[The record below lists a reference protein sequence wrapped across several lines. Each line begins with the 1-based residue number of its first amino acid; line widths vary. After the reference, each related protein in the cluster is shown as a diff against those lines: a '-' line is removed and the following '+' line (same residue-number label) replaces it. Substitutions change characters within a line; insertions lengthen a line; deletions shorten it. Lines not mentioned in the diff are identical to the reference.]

1 METITIGLL
10 GLGTVGKGV
19 VSLLQKQ
26 AAKIART
33 QEFRF
38 KLKTVAVHNLDHHK
52 GDNLPAGTILTDK
65 VADVVDDPEIQIV
78 VEAMGT
84 IEPAKVAICQAIL
97 NGKSII
103 SANKDLLAT
112 AGEEI
117 LSLAKTAGV
126 DFFYE
131 ASVAGGIPILRVLS
145 QCLETD
151 QITQI
156 TGIIN
161 GTANYVLTAMDREGK
176 DYHTALKD
184 AQRLGYAEADPT
196 NDVQGIDATYKLIIL
211 SRFAFGQSLKLT
223 DVPAR
228 GITEITPAQ
237 LASAR
242 QLGLKVKLLAVA
254 REEHQQLYSFV
265 GPAALAADSPLAHIN
280 GVQNAI
286 AVQSDALGETTY
298 TGPGAGAAPTAN
310 SILSDLLA
318 TGDDIIKDN
327 CGREFNSYRKPALAK
342 PLTAVP
348 QRYLVTVAGE
358 GQLLRITASLP
369 SVEWQRQ
376 TTGPGYCAGVTAAL
390 SREKLE
396 RLLTTLKKSGK
407 QISCVPIAN
416 SWQTD
421 ATAQQVAK

>member
-19 VSLLQKQ
+19 VTLLQTQ

-33 QEFRF
+33 QDFRF
-38 KLKTVAVHNLDHHK
+38 KLKSVAVHNLAHHQ
-52 GDNLPAGTILTDK
+52 GDRLPAGTILTDK
-65 VADVVDDPEIQIV
+65 VTDVVDDPEIQIV

-84 IEPAKVAICQAIL
+84 IAPAKVAICQAIL

-112 AGEEI
+112 AGKEI
-117 LSLAKTAGV
+117 LQLAKAAKV

-145 QCLETD
+145 SCLEAD

-161 GTANYVLTAMDREGK
+161 GTANYVLTAMDRKGQ
-176 DYHTALKD
+176 DYKTALAT
-184 AQRLGYAEADPT
+184 AQELGYAEADPT

-211 SRFAFGQSLKLT
+211 SCFAFGQSLSLK
-223 DVPAR
+223 DVPAQ
-228 GITEITPAQ
+228 GITNVSPAQ
-237 LASAR
+237 LASAN
-242 QLGLKVKLLAVA
+242 QLELKVKLLAVA
-254 REEHQQLYSFV
+254 KEEKHQLFSFV
-265 GPAALAADSPLAHIN
+265 GPAVIPAAEPLAHVN

-298 TGPGAGAAPTAN
+298 TGPGAGATPTAN

-318 TGDDIIKDN
+318 TGDDIVKGN
-327 CGREFNSYRKPALAK
+327 CGREFNSYRKPAIAK

-348 QRYLVTVAGE
+348 QRYLITVE
-358 GQLLRITASLP
+358 GTGNLLSIVSNIPTVSWQQQATGQDYWSGLTPVIDHDELEQLCASLQQ
-369 SVEWQRQ
+369 SGQQ
-376 TTGPGYCAGVTAAL
+376 VTFL
-390 SREKLE
+390 P
-396 RLLTTLKKSGK
+396 
-407 QISCVPIAN
+407 VAN
-416 SWQTD
+416 SWQT
-421 ATAQQVAK
+421 VPEKVKE

>member
-1 METITIGLL
+1 MKTITIGLL

-19 VSLLQKQ
+19 VTLLQKQ

-33 QEFRF
+33 QDFRF
-38 KLKTVAVHNLDHHK
+38 KLKSVAVHNCAHHRN
-52 GDNLPAGTILTDK
+52 DNLPAGTILTDK
-65 VADVVDDPEIQIV
+65 VTDVVDDPEIQIV
-78 VEAMGT
+78 IEAMGT

-112 AGEEI
+112 AGDEI
-117 LSLAKTAGV
+117 LPLAKTAGV

-145 QCLETD
+145 SSLETD

-161 GTANYVLTAMDREGK
+161 GTANYVLTAMDREHK
-176 DYHTALKD
+176 DYATALKA
-184 AQRLGYAEADPT
+184 AQDLGYAEADPT

-211 SRFAFGQSLKLT
+211 SRFAFGQSLSLK
-223 DVPAR
+223 DVPRR
-228 GITEITPAQ
+228 GITTISPAQ
-237 LASAR
+237 LISAG

-254 REEHQQLYSFV
+254 KEENRQLFSFV
-265 GPAALAADSPLAHIN
+265 GPAAIPASEPLAHVN

-318 TGDDIIKDN
+318 TGDDIVKGN
-327 CGREFNSYRKPALAK
+327 CGREFNSYRKPVSAK
-342 PLTAVP
+342 PLTAAP
-348 QRYLVTVAGE
+348 QQYLITVE
-358 GQLLRITASLP
+358 GTGNLLSIISSIPTLS
-369 SVEWQRQ
+369 WQQ
-376 TTGPGYCAGVTAAL
+376 QATGRNYWSGLTPVISRDAL
-390 SREKLE
+390 EE
-396 RLLTTLKKSGK
+396 LLITLKRSGQK
-407 QISCVPIAN
+407 ISYLPIAN
-416 SWQTD
+416 SWQP
-421 ATAQQVAK
+421 VLEKIEE

>member
-19 VSLLQKQ
+19 VTLLQKQ

-33 QEFRF
+33 QDFRF
-38 KLKTVAVHNLDHHK
+38 KLKSVAVHNRTRHQND
-52 GDNLPAGTILTDK
+52 DLPAGTILTEK
-65 VADVVDDPEIQIV
+65 VTDVVDDPEIQIV
-78 VEAMGT
+78 IEAMGT

-117 LSLAKTAGV
+117 LRLAKTAKV

-145 QCLETD
+145 SSLETD
-151 QITQI
+151 KISQI

-161 GTANYVLTAMDREGK
+161 GTANYVLTAMDREDR
-176 DYHTALKD
+176 DYATALKN
-184 AQRLGYAEADPT
+184 AQELGYAEADPT

-211 SRFAFGQSLKLT
+211 SRFAFGQSLRLA
-223 DVPAR
+223 DIPRR
-228 GITEITPAQ
+228 GITKISPAQ
-237 LASAR
+237 LASAK
-242 QLGLKVKLLAVA
+242 QFKMKIKLLAVA
-254 REEHQQLYSFV
+254 KEAGHQLYSLV
-265 GPAALAADSPLAHIN
+265 GPAAIPAAEPLAHVN

-318 TGDDIIKDN
+318 TGDDIVKGD
-327 CGREFNSYRKPALAK
+327 CGREFNNYRKPAAAQS
-342 PLTAVP
+342 LTTVP
-348 QRYLVTVAGE
+348 QRYLITVE
-358 GQLLRITASLP
+358 EDRSLTNSNYP
-369 SVEWQRQ
+369 DLFQQQTVGPHYWSGLTSVI
-376 TTGPGYCAGVTAAL
+376 
-390 SREKLE
+390 SRDTLEKL
-396 RLLTTLKKSGK
+396 LHTLEKNGAKVSYL
-407 QISCVPIAN
+407 PIAN
-416 SWQTD
+416 SWQPVP
-421 ATAQQVAK
+421 QE

>member
-19 VSLLQKQ
+19 VTLLQKQ

-33 QEFRF
+33 QDFRF
-38 KLKTVAVHNLDHHK
+38 KLKSVAVHNLEHHQN
-52 GDNLPAGTILTDK
+52 DDLPAGTILTDK
-65 VADVVDDPEIQIV
+65 VTTVVDDPEIQIV

-117 LSLAKTAGV
+117 LQLAKTAKV

-145 QCLETD
+145 SSLETD
-151 QITQI
+151 QISQI

-161 GTANYVLTAMDREGK
+161 GTANYVLTAMDREDK
-176 DYHTALKD
+176 DYATALKD
-184 AQRLGYAEADPT
+184 VQELGYAEADPT

-211 SRFAFGQSLKLT
+211 SRFAFGQSLRLA
-223 DVPAR
+223 DVPRR
-228 GITEITPAQ
+228 GITEISPAQ
-237 LASAR
+237 LTSAG
-242 QLGLKVKLLAVA
+242 QFKMKIKLLAVA
-254 REEHQQLYSFV
+254 KKTGNQLFSLV
-265 GPAALAADSPLAHIN
+265 GPAAIPAAEPLAHVN

-318 TGDDIIKDN
+318 TGDDIVKGN
-327 CGREFNSYRKPALAK
+327 CGREFNNYRQSAAAQ

-348 QRYLVTVAGE
+348 QQYLVTVEGE
-358 GQLLRITASLP
+358 RPLVTASSSDLFQQQTVGP
-369 SVEWQRQ
+369 HYWSGLTSVI
-376 TTGPGYCAGVTAAL
+376 
-390 SREKLE
+390 SRSTLEKL
-396 RLLTTLKKSGK
+396 LHTLGK
-407 QISCVPIAN
+407 NGAKVSYLPIAN
-416 SWQTD
+416 SWQP
-421 ATAQQVAK
+421 VPKE